1 MEEGK
6 KDFKKAYRYYFYMLW
21 LVTVFVGAV
30 LLFFY
35 SANMLAGL
43 FLLIAGLAITL
54 IYYARS
60 DEDEDLDT
68 RTNYELIR
76 FYTKAAYF
84 LFVVLGVSLLIIVI
98 AENIVRPL
106 LN

>member
-1 MEEGK
+1 MEEEK
-6 KDFKKAYRYYFYMLW
+6 KNYRKACRYYFYTW
-21 LVTVFVGAV
+21 LVTVFVGTV
-30 LLFFY
+30 MLFFY
-35 SANMLAGL
+35 FINMLAGL

-60 DEDEDLDT
+60 GEDEDLDT

-84 LFVVLGVSLLIIVI
+84 LLAVLGVSLLIIVI
-98 AENIVRPL
+98 AENIMRPL